1 MQTMHPSIMLGSYVW
16 LQDRLPVDEFRLRID
31 DINAQMDAH
40 GWKGLLV
47 YGDAREHA
55 ALAYVSNF
63 IPRMRW
69 GMALL
74 SRDGNHRLLC
84 SMSTRDLPA
93 MRTMTWI
100 PDVHSGWE
108 WEKTFDPWLQHF
120 KSNTATEFGTVGFDL
135 MASPL
140 QASVDKSIG
149 GHVRLNR
156 ADEILGLPQA
166 RKRPREVSM
175 IRAACRVVETAAKA
189 FAEGWRA
196 SGSPE
201 TGALQGERAAR
212 AMAAQDVRTLVS
224 LNGGRTLVPFKGEF
238 ASIPG
243 PLVGYIAVKLAGY
256 WADMLV
262 TAGEPVTAAALACD
276 AALAQMAAAARP
288 GVRMSHLHAVAAGAL
303 KPLQLHPILEGSV
316 GRGIGLSLHEG
327 PEFDDNEAAVLE
339 EGGVY
344 ALQVGVAD
352 PQAGYALK
360 SAVVYVRAAGVDV
373 LTRSAPS
380 VSGG

>member
-16 LQDRLPVDEFRLRID
+16 LQDRLPIDEFRLRLD
-31 DINAQMDAH
+31 DIFEEMDKR
-40 GWKGLLV
+40 GWKGVLV

-100 PDVHSGWE
+100 GDVQSGWE
-108 WEKTFDPWLQHF
+108 WEKTFDPWLQQF
-120 KSNTATEFGTVGFDL
+120 KSNTEVEFGTVGFEL
-135 MASPL
+135 MAPVL
-140 QASVDKSIG
+140 RASLDKSIADRF
-149 GHVRLNR
+149 RLR
-156 ADEILGLPQA
+156 GADDILTLPRP
-166 RKRPREVSM
+166 RKRPRELSM
-175 IRAACRVVETAAKA
+175 VRAACRVVDIAGKA
-189 FAEGWRA
+189 FVDGWRA
-196 SGSPE
+196 SGAAE

-224 LNGGRTLVPFKGEF
+224 LNGGRTLVPFQGEY
-238 ASIPG
+238 AKTPG

-262 TAGEPVTAAALACD
+262 TTGEPVTEAARRSD
-276 AALAQMAAAARP
+276 AALDRMVAAARP
-288 GVRMSHLHAVAAGAL
+288 GARASELHAIAVDVL
-303 KPLQLHPILEGSV
+303 KPLRLHLMLDGSV

-327 PEFDDNEAAVLE
+327 PEFRDNEATALVD
-339 EGGVY
+339 EGIY
-344 ALQVGVAD
+344 ALQVGGAD
-352 PQAGYALK
+352 AQAGYALK
-360 SAVVYVRAAGVDV
+360 SAIVHVRDGGSE
-373 LTRSAPS
+373 LLLRSPT
-380 VSGG
+380 

>member
-1 MQTMHPSIMLGSYVW
+1 MQTMHPSIMLGSYIW
-16 LQDRLPVDEFRLRID
+16 LQDRLPIDEFRLRLD
-31 DINAQMDAH
+31 DFYEEMDKH

-100 PDVHSGWE
+100 GDVHSGWE
-108 WEKTFDPWLQHF
+108 WDKTFDPWLQQF
-120 KSNTATEFGTVGFDL
+120 KSNTEVEFGTVGFDL
-135 MASPL
+135 MAPVL
-140 QASVDKSIG
+140 RASLDKSIADRF
-149 GHVRLNR
+149 RLSG
-156 ADEILGLPQA
+156 ADDVLTLPRP
-166 RKRPREVSM
+166 RKRPRELSM
-175 IRAACRVVETAAKA
+175 VRAACRVVDAAAKEFIA
-189 FAEGWRA
+189 GWRA

-201 TGALQGERAAR
+201 TGALQGERVAR

-224 LNGGRTLVPFKGEF
+224 LNGGRTLVPFQGEY
-238 ASIPG
+238 AKVPG

-262 TAGEPVTAAALACD
+262 TAGEPVTEATRRTD
-276 AALAQMAAAARP
+276 AALDRLIAAARP
-288 GVRMSHLHAVAAGAL
+288 GARMSELHSVAVDAL
-303 KPLQLHPILEGSV
+303 KPLELHPMLGGSV

-327 PEFDDNEAAVLE
+327 PEFRDNEAAALVD
-339 EGGVY
+339 GGIY
-344 ALQVGVAD
+344 AMQVGAAET
-352 PQAGYALK
+352 QSGYALM
-360 SAVVYVRAAGVDV
+360 SAIVHVREDGPELLV
-373 LTRSAPS
+373 RSPA
-380 VSGG
+380 